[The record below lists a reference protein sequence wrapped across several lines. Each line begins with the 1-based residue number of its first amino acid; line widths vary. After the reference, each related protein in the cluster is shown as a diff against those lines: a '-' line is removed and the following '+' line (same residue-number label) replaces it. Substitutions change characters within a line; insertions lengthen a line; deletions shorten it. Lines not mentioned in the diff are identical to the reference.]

1 MTDLP
6 VDARFVILCFEDATR
21 TLRAL
26 PQSGFSTRISQGRND
41 VVHDEMEA
49 YGWTDLLPRQAIPS
63 ASKITAMEE
72 ILSWVRFIR
81 QVPVRKIVNWRSNT
95 HPASGKP
102 LPWTHIGKLVS
113 PHDPIERHTIQRWHS
128 NGIAQIVEALNQGRG
143 GHLPQ
148 YLDGEV
154 EPASYRAAD

>member
-102 LPWTHIGKLVS
+102 LP
-113 PHDPIERHTIQRWHS
+113 
-128 NGIAQIVEALNQGRG
+128 
-143 GHLPQ
+143 
-148 YLDGEV
+148 
-154 EPASYRAAD
+154 